1 MKNITI
7 TLDEE
12 TAAWARLQAARE
24 GVSVSRLL
32 GELLRSRSRE
42 LAAYDVAMRQFL
54 AASPT
59 VLRAGTASYAKRSE
73 LHDRA
78 GLR

>member
-1 MKNITI
+1 VKNITI

-12 TAAWARLQAARE
+12 TASWVRLQAARD

-32 GELLRSRSRE
+32 GELLRSRSQE

-59 VLRAGTASYAKRSE
+59 VLRKRTASYAKRAE

-78 GLR
+78 SLR